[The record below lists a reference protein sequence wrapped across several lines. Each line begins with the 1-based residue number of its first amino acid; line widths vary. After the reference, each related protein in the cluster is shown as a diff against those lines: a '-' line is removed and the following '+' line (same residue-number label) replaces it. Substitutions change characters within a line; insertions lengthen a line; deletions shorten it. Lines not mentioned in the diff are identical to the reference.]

1 MGNQVITQLPSY
13 LITMIKI
20 VTDSG
25 CDVPPDLAQK
35 LDITVIP
42 LYVNIGEKG
51 YREGVDISRETF
63 YANLSRYE
71 PYPTT
76 AAPPIGTFTEVYE
89 KLAAAGAD
97 EIISLHIAGSL
108 SNTLNA
114 ARLGAQE
121 TTTARVVTYDTQQI
135 TLGAGL
141 LVWQAAEM
149 AQAGYSLAEI
159 IAALDERV
167 PRTRVFGMID
177 TLDSLRR
184 GGRVSWAEFGIGSLL
199 QIKPVMEISAGE
211 IVVHAKV
218 RTRKRAV
225 QKMQTMV
232 AAYRPFERIAILH
245 VNAPEAAAGLREQS
259 KNLFPEGE
267 TPIIQDVSPAI
278 GTHLGPGAVGF
289 AAISK

>member
-1 MGNQVITQLPSY
+1 MT
-13 LITMIKI
+13 IKI

-42 LYVNIGEKG
+42 LYVNIGEQG
-51 YREGVDISRETF
+51 YREGVDISRAEF
-63 YANLSRYE
+63 YANLTSYD

-76 AAPPIGTFTEVYE
+76 AAPPIDTFTNVYE
-89 KLAAAGAD
+89 KLAAEGAD
-97 EIISLHIAGSL
+97 EIISLHISGSV
-108 SNTLNA
+108 SNTLNVA
-114 ARLGAQE
+114 GLGAQDVE
-121 TTTARVVTYDTQQI
+121 SATVIAYDTQQI

-141 LVWQAAEM
+141 LALKAAEM
-149 AQAGYSLAEI
+149 AQAGYSLDEI

-167 PRTRVFGMID
+167 PRTRVFGMIN

-199 QIKPVMEISAGE
+199 QIKPVMEIKAGE
-211 IVVHAKV
+211 IIVHAKV
-218 RTRKRAV
+218 RTRKRAIK
-225 QKMQTMV
+225 KMQMMV
-232 AAYRPFERIAILH
+232 AEYQPFERIAVIH
-245 VNAPEAAAGLREQS
+245 VNAPEAAADLREQS

-289 AAISK
+289 AAISRS